1 MEILWVIRKPLAFP
15 LRHTLET
22 QPKQPKQPSEG
33 EDDMTF
39 IRRIAIGTAT
49 AGFGLALAFGSAT
62 AAFADGPDTSKRT
75 VQQINGKPWVKLEQ
89 GDREYRVAAVT
100 CFLDYFDYVQG
111 CDPTGELG
119 DLYTE
124 DLTNAVEEYQADND
138 LPVTG
143 DVDAET
149 WGALRDDVGLVKP
162 GDSRK
167 DVVRGVQYSLNIA
180 GGAAVDVD
188 GVYGKGTTTAVKNYQ
203 EHKEID
209 ADGIVGPIT
218 FRALYASGAAS

>member
-1 MEILWVIRKPLAFP
+1 
-15 LRHTLET
+15 
-22 QPKQPKQPSEG
+22 
-33 EDDMTF
+33 MTF

-49 AGFGLALAFGSAT
+49 AGIGLALAVGPAT

-75 VQQINGKPWVKLEQ
+75 VQQIQGEPWVKLQQ
-89 GDREYRVAAVT
+89 GDSEWRVGVVR

-111 CDPTGELG
+111 CDPGDTG
-119 DLYTE
+119 DVFDE
-124 DLTNAVEEYQADND
+124 DMTAAVEAYQGDHD

-167 DVVRGVQYSLNIA
+167 DVVRGVQHALNVID
-180 GGAAVDVD
+180 GAALNLD
-188 GVYGKGTTTAVKNYQ
+188 GVYGKGTTTAVKNFQ
-203 EHKEID
+203 DAEEID

-218 FRALYASGAAS
+218 FRALYSSGAES